1 MLAVHRNFKAGAAS
15 SDESDRNKNTPN
27 FLKNC
32 EKIWSLKNFAYLCN
46 PKTKEGSSY

>member
-1 MLAVHRNFKAGAAS
+1 MLAVHRNFKAGSAS
-15 SDESDRNKNTPN
+15 SDKSDRNKNTPN